1 MTIGGAIPNRWAQNA
16 AWTPPTTSGVADVLS
31 AWSRQKPQGHS
42 GAAHTNAT
50 AGQGP
55 ASSLATLGAAKTA
68 ATGGAGSA
76 ATGAA
81 VASAAHAGA
90 SGGGVSGHGAIAGLG
105 QQAQA
110 ALVQVQSMEGAAA
123 SGAKS
128 ALAAYRTHALS

>member
-42 GAAHTNAT
+42 GAAHANAT

-68 ATGGAGSA
+68 ATG
-76 ATGAA
+76 AA
-81 VASAAHAGA
+81 VASGAH
-90 SGGGVSGHGAIAGLG
+90 GGVSGHGAIAGLG

-110 ALVQVQSMEGAAA
+110 ALVQVQSMEGAAV
-123 SGAKS
+123 SGAKN

>member
-42 GAAHTNAT
+42 GAAHANAT

-68 ATGGAGSA
+68 ATGRAGSA

-81 VASAAHAGA
+81 VASGAH
-90 SGGGVSGHGAIAGLG
+90 GGVSGHGAIAGLG

-110 ALVQVQSMEGAAA
+110 ALVQVQSMAGAAV
-123 SGAKS
+123 SGAKN

>member
-76 ATGAA
+76 AASAA
-81 VASAAHAGA
+81 VASEAHGV
-90 SGGGVSGHGAIAGLG
+90 VSGHGAIAGLG

-110 ALVQVQSMEGAAA
+110 ALVQVQSLSAATV

-128 ALAAYRTHALS
+128 ALAAYRAHALS